1 MRVSW
6 LLAGLGLMGLT
17 MLASPTVAQTRLEI
31 EPDAEWIEAQ
41 ELTAGPVRVEVSYQ
55 PFGFDGPPPEEDNFH
70 YRIYYRD
77 RMQLEDSA
85 MAYFGGSVELQDL
98 DSDGTPEVI
107 TEYYSGGAHCC
118 MMITTYSH
126 QGDTFTKIP
135 LAPLDGGGRFQ
146 DLNQDGHSEFITT
159 DNAFLYAFGSYAGS
173 FPPTVIM
180 TFQSGRFIDTTAQFR
195 DYLRGHA
202 WQMYQSLLQAKDH
215 GVDIN
220 AVLAGYV
227 AQKIR
232 LGEFDNAWQFM
243 QVHYDRQDDW
253 GLAIYDQGDPI
264 GRHPDFPTAL
274 RQFLIDL
281 GYLKP
286 NGQPNP
292 AVDRRP
298 LMAAAAE

>member
-1 MRVSW
+1 MRLSW
-6 LLAGLGLMGLT
+6 LLAGLGLA
-17 MLASPTVAQTRLEI
+17 MLATPAVAQTRLEI
-31 EPDAEWIEAQ
+31 GPGAEWLENR
-41 ELTAGPVRVEVSYQ
+41 ELTAGSVRVDVSYQ
-55 PFGFDGPPPEEDNFH
+55 PFGFDGPPPEEDNFR

-77 RMQLEDSA
+77 RLQLEDSA
-85 MAYFGGSVELQDL
+85 MAYFGSSVELQDL
-98 DSDGTPEVI
+98 DSDGTAEVI

-118 MMITTYSH
+118 MMITTYGLR
-126 QGDTFTKIP
+126 GDTFIEIP
-135 LAPLDGGGRFQ
+135 FAPLDGGGRFR

-202 WQMYQSLLQAKDH
+202 WQMYQALLRAQDH
-215 GVDIN
+215 DGEVN

-232 LGEFDNAWQFM
+232 LGEFEQAWEFM
-243 QVHYDRQDDW
+243 QVHYDRQDEW
-253 GLAIYDQGDPI
+253 GLDIYDDGEPI
-264 GRHPDFPTAL
+264 GRHPDFPKAL

-281 GYLKP
+281 GYLMP

-298 LMAAAAE
+298 LMAEEEE